1 MSDIKVVIPARSG
14 SKRLKNKNLLK
25 IKNKSLLQ
33 HAVDFSI
40 GIEPD
45 SIIVSTDS
53 DFYFNSLENKN
64 ILNFHK
70 RSEFA
75 SSDNAKDFDVI
86 LEIYKENLLNEDD
99 ILVWIRPSS
108 PIRQVKDFKN
118 ALNYFSNQ
126 IENFKSLRSIQEV
139 DNHPFWMK
147 KINLDNSLVSIM
159 EDKNEIT
166 YPNSATLPRYFFPT
180 CEFEITTMNS
190 ALSNQSLISF
200 PSTYYI
206 TKGKAVD
213 IDNYS
218 DFRYAKYLMEN

>member
-1 MSDIKVVIPARSG
+1 MSDLKVVIPARSG

-25 IKNKSLLQ
+25 IQNKSLLQ

-64 ILNFHK
+64 FLNFHK

-75 SSDNAKDFDVI
+75 SSDVAKDFDVI

-108 PIRQVKDFKN
+108 PIRQVTDFKN
-118 ALNYFSNQ
+118 ALNYFYNKK
-126 IENFKSLRSIQEV
+126 EKFKSLRSIQEV

-166 YPNSATLPRYFFPT
+166 YPNSAKLPRYFFPT
-180 CEFEITTMNS
+180 CEFEITTMNN
-190 ALSNQSLISF
+190 ALSNKSLISF

-206 TKGKAVD
+206 TNEKAVD
-213 IDNYS
+213 IDNYN
-218 DFRYAKYLMEN
+218 DFRYAKFLMEN